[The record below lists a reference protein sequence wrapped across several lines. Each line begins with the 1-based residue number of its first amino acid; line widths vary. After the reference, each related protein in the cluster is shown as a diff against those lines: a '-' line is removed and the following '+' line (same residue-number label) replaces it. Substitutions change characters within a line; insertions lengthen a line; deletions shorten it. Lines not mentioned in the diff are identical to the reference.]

1 MLRKKDCALQHPYQT
16 RAKARI
22 MSDIKQVQE
31 QMTTMMEAMMSI
43 RKIMEVNVAIVVA
56 TSTTIEM
63 DPIYASISIK

>member
-1 MLRKKDCALQHPYQT
+1 
-16 RAKARI
+16 

-56 TSTTIEM
+56 TSTTTEM